1 MSAASY
7 EARAFGVHSAMP
19 LRTAHRLCPNGVFL
33 PGRFDRYRELSRQ
46 VMRIFASYTPLVEPI
61 SLDEAFMDVTASM
74 AAFGDGKTIARSL
87 KDRVLDEAGLVV
99 SVGVATNKL
108 CAKVAS
114 DLRKPDALVVV
125 PPGGE
130 AAFLAPLAVTGL
142 WRRAADAPDAR
153 RLRRHHHRPTGG
165 HAGGHAVRRR
175 FGIHGVELRL
185 RALGVD
191 PSKVSSGQ
199 APKSIGHE
207 LTFNHDVTDPAR
219 LEATLLDLAESV
231 ATRLRNH
238 HMAAGAVQLKL
249 RYEGFDTI
257 TRQAPLGHQVRD
269 SEPLYQL
276 AVSLLHKALS
286 PEQAVR
292 LIGLTAINLSEV
304 QQLTLFDATDRTDR
318 IAQSI
323 DAVRERFGEKAI
335 TRARLIGHRDHRR
348 PDFGERRKLP
358 PTSNNAEQTLD
369 ESNGRSWRA
378 PFRTPVLQAAG
389 EGARHDGTHQ
399 DHAGPGAGA
408 LGSAP
413 GHLGADGRPSADG
426 PRLRRSATRRPP
438 TRPSAAAH
446 HAAGRDRCRAGA
458 VFDGRQRRFQAHGG
472 ARPSRLSRSSRLGHV
487 GRVDRL
493 PADDPDRSV
502 TGLDPARVA
511 SRIDQAGAG
520 QAHGAAVQLGDRPRH
535 RRHPERELP
544 GADLVVDAPRRL
556 RPVDGL

>member
-1 MSAASY
+1 MRTILHADLDAFYASVEVLDDPSLRGKPVIVGGDPNARGVVSAASY

-19 LRTAHRLCPNGVFL
+19 LRTAHRLCPSGVFL

-46 VMRIFASYTPLVEPI
+46 VMRIFASYTPQVEPI
-61 SLDEAFMDVTASM
+61 SLDEAFMDVTASR
-74 AAFGDGKTIARSL
+74 AAFGDGETIARSL
-87 KDRVLDEAGLVV
+87 KERVQDEAGLVV

-130 AAFLAPLAVTGL
+130 AAFLAPLPVTRL
-142 WRRAADAPDAR
+142 WGVGPKTRQTLADYGVATIGQLAAMPEGT
-153 RLRRHHHRPTGG
+153 L
-165 HAGGHAVRRR
+165 RRR
-175 FGIHGVELRL
+175 FGIYGAELRL

-191 PSKVSSGQ
+191 PSKVSSGA

-257 TRQAPLGHQVRD
+257 TRQAPLGHQARD

-276 AVSLLHKALS
+276 AVSLLHKSLS
-286 PEQAVR
+286 PERAVR
-292 LIGLTAINLSEV
+292 LIGLTAIHLSEV
-304 QQLTLFDATDRTDR
+304 QQLTLFDAPDRTDR

-348 PDFGERRKLP
+348 PDFGERP
-358 PTSNNAEQTLD
+358 
-369 ESNGRSWRA
+369 
-378 PFRTPVLQAAG
+378 
-389 EGARHDGTHQ
+389 
-399 DHAGPGAGA
+399 
-408 LGSAP
+408 
-413 GHLGADGRPSADG
+413 
-426 PRLRRSATRRPP
+426 
-438 TRPSAAAH
+438 
-446 HAAGRDRCRAGA
+446 
-458 VFDGRQRRFQAHGG
+458 
-472 ARPSRLSRSSRLGHV
+472 
-487 GRVDRL
+487 
-493 PADDPDRSV
+493 
-502 TGLDPARVA
+502 
-511 SRIDQAGAG
+511 
-520 QAHGAAVQLGDRPRH
+520 
-535 RRHPERELP
+535 
-544 GADLVVDAPRRL
+544 DAPSDED
-556 RPVDGL
+556 DGA